1 MDSHNKQP
9 EIRKPSRI
17 SIKPPPED
25 SQEEKHFEIFKS
37 LHVPN
42 LEKIIL
48 SSQSLYTD
56 FLNFAG
62 EIWNKSNE
70 PVVEPEHA
78 SSASS
83 SVIFEEPS
91 SKIIILH
98 KMSAIQNSN
107 AGLPFKPKKIRS
119 SKSFAPV
126 TSKIPFLMIE
136 DDVQPQ
142 VASIVVQSFAEKSR
156 HASIESQPCQLSS
169 IANLQSMEYLGKNSV
184 VQKDISFLPG
194 LFDSGYDENSRLSD
208 RSGQDDPDQLKD
220 QRNCSSIIKKKDL
233 TSSQSE
239 KDLRAKSETNFTG
252 IPDVFEVE
260 KGQMKSK
267 RKEKKHK
274 LDQVLETAPDLQ
286 ENESKSLDL
295 EEAKSEPDSSPV
307 KNIDTSLE
315 PLFKLIPK
323 SILYQIPI
331 LTFEE
336 FINSLMNDEIKY
348 EKGSIWTISC
358 IRQLVNKCFCQTLS
372 NDDLHICE
380 KIISFHL
387 TSYNFQNSLHL
398 ILLLSCYKSV
408 TKSDRWPHKE
418 EDWYDIGFN
427 TTDISLELKLN
438 GTISLLNIFFLSS
451 YFPNFYSE
459 MLRVRSY
466 YSFNLYEI
474 IASISD
480 ITLAILRKNK
490 LRKLIKANGRA
501 LEIIFFFFAGVMIY
515 WFRKLIKCKDYLKI
529 YDSTVKKASNKM
541 NELLK
546 EAWRVYLENQG
557 M

>member
-1 MDSHNKQP
+1 MDSYAKQQ

-25 SQEEKHFEIFKS
+25 SQDEKHFEIFKS

-70 PVVEPEHA
+70 PVAEPERT

-83 SVIFEEPS
+83 SVIYEDPS

-98 KMSAIQNSN
+98 KMSAIHNSN

-119 SKSFAPV
+119 SKSFAPA

-156 HASIESQPCQLSS
+156 HASIESQACQFSS

-194 LFDSGYDENSRLSD
+194 LFDSGYDDNSRYSD
-208 RSGQDDPDQLKD
+208 RSQSEADQLKD
-220 QRNCSSIIKKKDL
+220 FRNSSNVVKNKDL
-233 TSSQSE
+233 TCSQAD
-239 KDLRAKSETNFTG
+239 KDCRAKSETNFSG

-260 KGQMKSK
+260 KAKTRSK
-267 RKEKKHK
+267 RKEKKLK

-295 EEAKSEPDSSPV
+295 EEAKSEPASSPG
-307 KNIDTSLE
+307 KNTDTSLE
-315 PLFKLIPK
+315 PLFRLIPK

-336 FINSLMNDEIKY
+336 FINSLMNDEIKH
-348 EKGSIWTISC
+348 EAGRIWTTSC
-358 IRQLVNKCFCQTLS
+358 LRQLLSRCLCQSLS

-427 TTDISLELKLN
+427 TTDISQELKLN

-474 IASISD
+474 IASISE

-501 LEIIFFFFAGVMIY
+501 LEIIFFFFAGVVIY